1 MKMKPLFMAAL
12 LCASAFAHAQ
22 ATSDG
27 APRAQLSQPV
37 LPTANELRTSVA
49 STARSEELAA
59 QAQADRAAQEALL
72 AEDTKTELLGFE
84 TVHYGTQ
91 EVRLELSKET
101 VLHGKHAGHHAF
113 CRQYVQNYAH
123 EIATSEL
130 SNNESSDKT
139 TIVLGKTCVWA
150 HG

>member
-22 ATSDG
+22 ATSNG
-27 APRAQLSQPV
+27 IPGAQLSQPL
-37 LPTANELRTSVA
+37 LPSANELRTSVA
-49 STARSEELAA
+49 SSARSEALAA
-59 QAQADRAAQEALL
+59 QAQADRAAQEALSV
-72 AEDTKTELLGFE
+72 ADTKTELLGFE

-91 EVRLELSKET
+91 EVRLEQSKET
-101 VLHGKHAGHHAF
+101 VLHGKYAGNHAF
-113 CRQYVQNYAH
+113 CRQYVQTYAH
-123 EIATSEL
+123 EISTSEL
-130 SNNESSDKT
+130 SNSQSSDKT